1 MAAAGVLPG
10 KGRRSSQQAHQ
21 QQGKEGKVAAKREA
35 LSVRVVVAAAAAAA
49 AAALE
54 RKRRKRSVDSNEC
67 RPAV

>member
-1 MAAAGVLPG
+1 MAPAGVLPG

-49 AAALE
+49 AALE